1 MTTTLTASQWLCTW
15 TGAVG
20 SQAAQLSCGSPT
32 TPLQC
37 NADTAL
43 GTLNFGSSTA
53 ELCQLV
59 SVNGSSCSNG
69 TLSTAALATPLNVL
83 QMLTTEAEVANGTNP
98 IDLGV
103 SLGITGVSDA
113 KLTLG
118 LISPPTVEF
127 GPVNSVASTAQISAD
142 LQLTVAGAVLDIPL
156 NGPTGAT
163 GTGASA
169 TATLKTLSAPTTP

>member
-1 MTTTLTASQWLCTW
+1 MRCAAE
-15 TGAVG
+15 AVQRHDDVVDG
-20 SQAAQLSCGSPT
+20 EPVAVHLDRRRGQPGRGISCGSTPT
-32 TPLQC
+32 PPQC

-69 TLSTAALATPLNVL
+69 TLSTAALVTSLNVL
-83 QMLTTEAEVANGTNP
+83 QILTTEALVANGTNP

-103 SLGITGVSDA
+103 SLGITGVSKNA

-118 LISPPTVEF
+118 LITPRRWSSDPL
-127 GPVNSVASTAQISAD
+127 GAVASTAQIQRTSNSRWP
-142 LQLTVAGAVLDIPL
+142 VACSTSP
-156 NGPTGAT
+156 
-163 GTGASA
+163 
-169 TATLKTLSAPTTP
+169 